1 MAATPLSCPLAAA
14 PRLRLIASHLSRSR
28 ARSPATPAPAPA
40 RAFSSSLRHKLADP
54 GPTWSFTTAASFRGK
69 PGSPVYT
76 PAGSGG
82 PPAAPPA
89 AKRRRAPLRLRQGL
103 AADHPLA
110 AWRDQQLAACPW
122 GAGHDWFF
130 VEGLPSRR
138 EGGEIR
144 GRAEEGGAETV
155 EGTGGVVMGVAD
167 GVGGW
172 EDSGVDPSHFAQAL
186 MWFARE
192 RVRTGRALNAAG
204 GPSGQELKELLEGAY
219 EDVLAEEGIVA
230 GSSTACLVALDAE
243 TGKLH
248 AANLGDSS
256 FLILRPTRS
265 KPLPTPPASPSS
277 SASSSSSDATTPP
290 PVLYKLLHA
299 QPPQIHFF
307 NAPRQLAKLPPSSS
321 SEGALVDSPRD
332 ADATPPEGI
341 QLEEGDVVIVATDG
355 FGDNVFAEGE
365 LEQLVALVRGKAD
378 ESVAP
383 GGDHAQAD
391 QAHLL
396 AASVAQTAV
405 NFARLV
411 SFKEDKVT
419 PFEVEARRW
428 GYRDL
433 KGGKV
438 DDVTVVV
445 AVVARR

>member
-1 MAATPLSCPLAAA
+1 MAATPLSSPLAAA
-14 PRLRLIASHLSRSR
+14 QRLRLIASHLSRS
-28 ARSPATPAPAPA
+28 APGTASSSRS
-40 RAFSSSLRHKLADP
+40 FSSSLHNKLADRQP
-54 GPTWSFTTAASFRGK
+54 QWSFTTASSFRGK

-76 PAGSGG
+76 PAGSQ
-82 PPAAPPA
+82 PAEQPA
-89 AKRRRAPLRLRQGL
+89 TKKRRTPLRLQQGL
-103 AADHPLA
+103 AADHPLVE
-110 AWRDQQLAACPW
+110 WRDKQLERCPW

-130 VEGLPSRR
+130 VEGLPLRS
-138 EGGEIR
+138 GGEVR
-144 GRAEEGGAETV
+144 GGEEEGGKETV
-155 EGTGGVVMGVAD
+155 EGTRGVVMGVAD

-192 RVRTGRALNAAG
+192 RVRTGRALTATG
-204 GPSGQELKELLEGAY
+204 EPSGRGLKELLEGAF
-219 EDVLAEEGIVA
+219 EDVLAEKGIVA

-256 FLILRPTRS
+256 FLILRPARS
-265 KPLPTPPASPSS
+265 NPLPTPPASPSS
-277 SASSSSSDATTPP
+277 SPDSTTPP
-290 PVLYKLLHA
+290 AVLYKLLHA

-341 QLEEGDVVIVATDG
+341 QLEEGDVVVVATDG
-355 FGDNVFAEGE
+355 FGDNVFSEGE

-378 ESVAP
+378 ESVADADEA
-383 GGDHAQAD
+383 GEHAQAQVD
-391 QAHLL
+391 RAHLL

-445 AVVARR
+445 AVVGRR